1 MYKLWTTYLLRSVE
15 YSFTTYTQLINSF
28 APMIV
33 WKKLVRIRAT
43 TLGLN
48 NAMSEQFA
56 DKNHIQSALVQLKN
70 FIHRQIIGQEVLIE
84 RMLIALL
91 ADGHILVEGAP
102 GLAKTRAINIL
113 SKGIQADFHRVQF
126 TPDLLPADL
135 TGTEIYRPQ
144 QGTFEFQRGPLFHN
158 LILADEINRSP
169 AKVQAALLEAM
180 AERQITVG
188 QATYQLPELFMVMAT
203 QNPIEHEGTY
213 PLPEAQLDRFLLHV
227 KIDYPKAEHEKS
239 ILHLARLESR
249 SAIYKTAEQHQPIDQ
264 KTLFVARDEVLNLYM
279 ADSLEEYL
287 LQIVLATRNPSVY
300 GKDLAAWLQY
310 GASPRASIAL
320 DRCSRAKAWLA
331 KREFVTP
338 EDIQDIAF
346 DVLRHRLILSYE
358 AEAEGITTDHVI
370 KELIARIG
378 VP

>member
-1 MYKLWTTYLLRSVE
+1 
-15 YSFTTYTQLINSF
+15 
-28 APMIV
+28 
-33 WKKLVRIRAT
+33 
-43 TLGLN
+43 
-48 NAMSEQFA
+48 MSEQNNQ
-56 DKNHIQSALVQLKN
+56 KNTTQASLLRLKN
-70 FIHRQIIGQEVLIE
+70 YINQEIIGQDVLVE
-84 RMLIALL
+84 RMLIGLL

-102 GLAKTRAINIL
+102 GLAKTRAINVL
-113 SKGIQADFHRVQF
+113 SKGIQGDFHRVQF

-144 QGTFEFQRGPLFHN
+144 QGTFEFQKGPLFHN

-188 QATYQLPELFMVMAT
+188 QATYPLPPLFMVMAT
-203 QNPIEHEGTY
+203 QNPIEQEGTY

-227 KIDYPKAEHEKS
+227 KIDYPQAEHEKS
-239 ILHLARLESR
+239 ILHLARLEARAQSKKA
-249 SAIYKTAEQHQPIDQ
+249 SEKFEAITQDI
-264 KTLFVARDEVLNLYM
+264 LFAARNEVLDLYM
-279 ADSLEEYL
+279 ADSLEDYL
-287 LQIVLATRNPSVY
+287 LQIILATRNPGAY
-300 GKDLAAWLQY
+300 GQDLANWLQY

-320 DRCSRAKAWLA
+320 DRCARAKAWLA
-331 KREFVTP
+331 QRDFVSP
-338 EDIQDIAF
+338 EDIQDMAY

-370 KELIARIG
+370 KELIARVA